1 METEQMV
8 GFVLAWSVILWGIS
22 VKVGTYLYMDDE
34 EENKNDEGDD
44 EEWVIKQLEVLKMRN
59 IY

>member
-8 GFVLAWSVILWGIS
+8 GLVLALSVILWGIG

-34 EENKNDEGDD
+34 EENKNDKGDD

>member
-8 GFVLAWSVILWGIS
+8 GLVLALSVIMWGIG

-44 EEWVIKQLEVLKMRN
+44 EERVIKQLEVLKMRN